1 MVKAIINL
9 KNNDHKCF
17 QFAITVALNYQN
29 IKNSPERMT
38 KIKPCI
44 NQINWKKISYH
55 IKKSKSLNSNNKSIA
70 LNI

>member
-29 IKNSPERMT
+29 IKNSPERIT

-44 NQINWKKISYH
+44 NQINWKKIYH